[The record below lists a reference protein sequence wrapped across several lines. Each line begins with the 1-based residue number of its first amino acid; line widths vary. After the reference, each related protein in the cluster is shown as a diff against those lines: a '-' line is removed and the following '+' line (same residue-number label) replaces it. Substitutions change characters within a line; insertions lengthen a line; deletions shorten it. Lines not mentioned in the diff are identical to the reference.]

1 MEHVLEIG
9 ENNLEFSTQ
18 FILHIFGCMMQINNL
33 VFFEI
38 KYVFFLHFY
47 SKQKESFRRQLET
60 FLPFFL
66 TKKSTK
72 KV

>member
-38 KYVFFLHFY
+38 KYVFFCIFTV
-47 SKQKESFRRQLET
+47 SK
-60 FLPFFL
+60 
-66 TKKSTK
+66 K
-72 KV
+72 KVFVAN